1 MGWIFGFGC
10 KVLTTEENRAL
21 KVRVFGKK
29 ITKTSRKTSRK
40 PHAETRKD
48 TRFNVS
54 S

>member
-29 ITKTSRKTSRK
+29 ITKTSRK
-40 PHAETRKD
+40 PHANLTQKQKRTHD
-48 TRFNVS
+48 LT
-54 S
+54 